1 MKIAAVFLF
10 ICVTL
15 ACAHARPNGRMVG
28 FEDQVVSLYITHQR
42 FDDDRP
48 WAKRKPGN
56 RVGVAVVVDG
66 QALLTTTQMIQNA
79 TLVQVE
85 RFGDGRRWDARVV
98 HSDTEINLAL
108 VTVSDPTFFEGL
120 RAVRFAPALPT
131 EGFVRSVRWKNA
143 QLETPESR
151 VTRLEVETHH
161 ANVKHV
167 FLKVRTDVESG
178 GWSEPVFRGGAVA
191 GLTSSQ
197 ENRRAAII
205 PPEILRA
212 YVETARGDD
221 YRGFADLSVVWQ
233 SNRDAVLAAYLGLEG
248 PPRGVVIRG
257 TRTGSSECGVLRP
270 RDVLLSLDGH
280 EIDAVGNYQHP
291 VYGRIR
297 FTHIAVDGHRPGD
310 VLTARVLRG
319 RKIIEL
325 PMQLRAYPS
334 ERHLIPWRGNGTAP
348 PYLVA
353 GGFVFRELNGGYI
366 TTWGNKWK
374 QRAPFHLTY
383 RFYLENRAQTAERQR
398 VVIISSV
405 LSDAYNLGYH
415 DVGDRVVENVNG
427 LPVDSIADV
436 QNAFASPRDGFHIIG
451 LAPNGGRL
459 DIVLDAAQFSE
470 ATARILADYGIS
482 EQIRLGP
489 TLPPDVGVVCE
500 AGN

>member
-1 MKIAAVFLF
+1 MKVAALLLV
-10 ICVTL
+10 CVLL
-15 ACAHARPNGRMVG
+15 ACAHVRPNGRMEG

-48 WAKRKPGN
+48 WAKRNPGK
-56 RVGVAVVVDG
+56 RVGVAAVVDG
-66 QALLTTTQMIQNA
+66 QLLLTSTQMIQNA
-79 TLVQVE
+79 TLIQAE

-98 HSDTEINLAL
+98 HSDSEINLAL
-108 VTVSDPTFFEGL
+108 VTVDDPAFFEGL

-143 QLETPESR
+143 QLEAPESR

-161 ANVKHV
+161 ANVNHV
-167 FLKVRTDVESG
+167 FLKVRTDVEGG

-212 YVETARGDD
+212 YVEAARGDV
-221 YRGFADLSVVWQ
+221 YRGFANLSVVWQ
-233 SNRDAVLAAYLGLEG
+233 FNRDAALAAYLGLEG

-297 FTHIAVDGHRPGD
+297 FTHIAVDGHQPGD
-310 VLTARVLRG
+310 VLTAQVLRG
-319 RKIIEL
+319 GEIIEL

-334 ERHLIPWRGNGTAP
+334 EGHLIPWRRGGTAP

-353 GGFVFRELNGGYI
+353 GGFVFRELDGDYI
-366 TTWGNKWK
+366 RTWGNKWK
-374 QRAPFHLTY
+374 QRAPFHLSY
-383 RFYLENRAQTAERQR
+383 RFYLEGRAQTAERR
-398 VVIISSV
+398 RIVVLSSV

-427 LPVDSIADV
+427 IPVDSIADV
-436 QNAFASPRDGFHIIG
+436 QNAFALPRDGFHTIG

-459 DIVLDAAQFSE
+459 EIVLDAEQFHE
-470 ATARILADYGIS
+470 ATARILTDYNIP
-482 EQIRLGP
+482 QPIRLGP
-489 TLPPDVGVVCE
+489 ELPSDVGPECE
-500 AGN
+500 AGY